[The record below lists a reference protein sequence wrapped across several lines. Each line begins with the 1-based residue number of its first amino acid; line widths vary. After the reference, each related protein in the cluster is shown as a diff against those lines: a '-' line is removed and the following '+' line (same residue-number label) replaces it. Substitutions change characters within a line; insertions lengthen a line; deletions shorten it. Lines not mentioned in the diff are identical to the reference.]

1 LYQHEGIT
9 LSNCLVLLG
18 KNWEDKVTS
27 KLSIPSRITGLA
39 GAVKM
44 LENNY
49 DYLIISGGFTIG
61 NSKPSEAKA
70 MRKYILEFF
79 PELEDKIILEEVS
92 IDTPENMREL
102 FGIVTPRDKVSIM
115 TLSFHSK
122 RSYNLAIA
130 WGLTPIRMI
139 QSENINIKGLD
150 IDLDRKLG
158 KYYNSFGYRFREP
171 LLEFAVRLF
180 QKLFRDPKGLKQ
192 KAITKY
198 LRR

>member
-18 KNWEDKVTS
+18 KNWEDKVTP
-27 KLSIPSRITGLA
+27 KLSIPSRITALA

-44 LENNY
+44 LEDRF

-61 NSKPSEAKA
+61 HSKPSEAMA
-70 MRKYILEFF
+70 MKKYILQFF
-79 PELEDKIILEEVS
+79 PELEHKIIMEEVS

-102 FGIVTPRDKVSIM
+102 LDILTPRDKVSII
-115 TLSFHSK
+115 TLSFHCK

-130 WGLTPIRMI
+130 WGISLTRMI
-139 QSENINIKGLD
+139 QSENIFIRGVDPD
-150 IDLDRKLG
+150 IDCQLDD
-158 KYYNSFGYRFREP
+158 YYNSAGYKFREP
-171 LLEFAVRLF
+171 ILEFAVRLF

-192 KAITKY
+192 KAITKH